1 MEQPMKPPSCTEIL
15 EDMLAL
21 LQAGWCQGTY
31 WNQERGQDSSSLQN
45 SFCLKGAWHQA
56 TANVLYRP
64 REINDALLKAIGTL
78 FPDWKCTW
86 KCTTLPPSAPCT
98 CDKEDDWFRVVHFN
112 DDPGRSREDV
122 ILVVK
127 QAIADSREKE
137 EVHGEVH
144 SGQERA
150 GTGSR

>member
-31 WNQERGQDSSSLQN
+31 WNQEGGSDN
-45 SFCLKGAWHQA
+45 FCLKGSWYQA
-56 TANVLYRP
+56 TATTFCHPHEVGRVL
-64 REINDALLKAIGTL
+64 LGAIGTV
-78 FPDWKCTW
+78 FPGWKCTMYPDNGL
-86 KCTTLPPSAPCT
+86 CICEARM
-98 CDKEDDWFRVVHFN
+98 DWFRVVHFN